1 MSSPTTKRPRD
12 EDPGGEEKTKEDEE
26 LTADKESVP
35 ATSTSTDSSP
45 PVVLSEEDGMTP
57 PAGKGSLQEVL
68 MRAGVRPPPG
78 ADIM

>member
-35 ATSTSTDSSP
+35 ATSTSSVSSKP
-45 PVVLSEEDGMTP
+45 LVMSEEDGMTP
-57 PAGKGSLQEVL
+57 PVVQQTALQTVF
-68 MRAGVRPPPG
+68 MRAGMHPPPG
-78 ADIM
+78 APQ